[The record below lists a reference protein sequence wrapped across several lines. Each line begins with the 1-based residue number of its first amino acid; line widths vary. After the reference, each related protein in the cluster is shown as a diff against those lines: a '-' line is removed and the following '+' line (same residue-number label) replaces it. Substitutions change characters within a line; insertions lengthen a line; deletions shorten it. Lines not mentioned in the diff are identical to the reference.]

1 MAITCVRARP
11 WQRHCGGIERDLV
24 LSVLRR
30 ASVCARAKAR
40 GPTALAR
47 TTGTE
52 RIHSTEYFR
61 QNSSDARFESEPTAS
76 ASAGG
81 SKQPPAQAKPRSG
94 EARRRESSAHA
105 TTQTRR
111 AHRAMPTSATT
122 SLRVQKRVRSTAPS
136 VRGRA
141 QAWAPIAH
149 VSDGSESR
157 TRARVPRRSEKA
169 CARRCTGCASLRSA
183 LPLSLSL
190 SLTRAHAPTA
200 ARAWQ
205 RRARRRWRR
214 PKERRHEATHRA
226 QVTARRAGPRGLRL
240 RWGEGGVGVVRG
252 WVWRGRRLSALSS
265 RRRALVSRTRVRR
278 RTLFANAVFVIKTRR
293 RQSAAGR

>member
-1 MAITCVRARP
+1 MAAPLWRDRAR
-11 WQRHCGGIERDLV
+11 
-24 LSVLRR
+24 SR
-30 ASVCARAKAR
+30 AVSAAPCICVCARAKAR

-141 QAWAPIAH
+141 QAWAPIAR
-149 VSDGSESR
+149 VSDGSKSS
-157 TRARVPRRSEKA
+157 TRARVPRRSGKA

-183 LPLSLSL
+183 LTLSLSHTL
-190 SLTRAHAPTA
+190 AHAPTA

-214 PKERRHEATHRA
+214 PKERRREATHRA

-240 RWGEGGVGVVRG
+240 RWGEGGVGAVRG
-252 WVWRGRRLSALSS
+252 WVWRSRRLSALSS
-265 RRRALVSRTRVRR
+265 RRRALVSRTRVWR
-278 RTLFANAVFVIKTRR
+278 RTLFANAVFGIQTRC

>member
-1 MAITCVRARP
+1 MAAPLWRDRARSHAVSAAP
-11 WQRHCGGIERDLV
+11 CIC
-24 LSVLRR
+24 
-30 ASVCARAKAR
+30 ACARAKAR

-122 SLRVQKRVRSTAPS
+122 SLRVQKHVRSTAPS

-149 VSDGSESR
+149 VSDGSESS

-183 LPLSLSL
+183 LTLSL

-200 ARAWQ
+200 TRAWQ

-214 PKERRHEATHRA
+214 PKKRRREATHRA
-226 QVTARRAGPRGLRL
+226 QVTVRRAGPRGLRL
-240 RWGEGGVGVVRG
+240 RWGEGGVGAVRG

-278 RTLFANAVFVIKTRR
+278 RTLFANAVLGIKTRR
-293 RQSAAGR
+293 RHSAAGR